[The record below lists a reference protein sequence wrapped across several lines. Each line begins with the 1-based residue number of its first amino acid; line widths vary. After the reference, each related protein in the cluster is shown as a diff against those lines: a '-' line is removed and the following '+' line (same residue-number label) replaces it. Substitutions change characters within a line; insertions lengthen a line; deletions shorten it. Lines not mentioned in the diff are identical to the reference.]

1 MARDARVLRVL
12 DANSNRAREGLR
24 VCEDLVRFCVG
35 SERQFQ
41 HVRSLRRALNA
52 KLRRLPVKPADVVR
66 FRDSQRDPGRLS
78 RSPSVQSVE
87 HLLLINLQR
96 TKEALRVLE
105 ESCRLIAPRQAAGF
119 QQLRFRTYHVERS
132 LLIGLAALRHRR

>member
-1 MARDARVLRVL
+1 MIPHATLLRVL
-12 DANSNRAREGLR
+12 DANGNRAREGLR
-24 VCEDLVRFCVG
+24 VCEDLVRFCLG

-41 HVRSLRRALNA
+41 QLRALRHALNA
-52 KLRRLPVKPADVVR
+52 QLRHLPLKPAEVVR
-66 FRDSQRDPGRLS
+66 FRDSQHDPGRLA
-78 RSPSVQSVE
+78 RSSSVKSVE

-105 ESCRLIAPRQAAGF
+105 ESARLIAPRHAAGF

-132 LLIGLAALRHRR
+132 LLISLAALRHR